1 MNESLEK
8 IKALVIDRIEEYLL
22 CLLPGGEFYKGK
34 FYIGDLRGDKIIV
47 ETTGERAGDWYKLA
61 KIKGDVVEFFTSIA
75 GDKESAK
82 ELYRY
87 IVEKYPSAF
96 SVKH

>member
-1 MNESLEK
+1 MNKSLEE

-22 CLLPGGEFYKGK
+22 HLLPGGEFYKSK
-34 FYIGDLRGDKIIV
+34 FYIGDSRGDKIIV

-61 KIKGDVVEFFTSIA
+61 KIKGDVVEFFTFIA
-75 GDKESAK
+75 GDKKSAE

-96 SVKH
+96 SVQH

>member
-1 MNESLEK
+1 MNRSLEE

-22 CLLPGGEFYKGK
+22 YLLPGGEFY
-34 FYIGDLRGDKIIV
+34 IGDSRGDKIIV

-61 KIKGDVVEFFTSIA
+61 KIKGDVVEFFTFIA
-75 GDKESAK
+75 GDKKSAE

-87 IVEKYPSAF
+87 IVKKYPSAF
-96 SVKH
+96 SVQH